1 MPAEELTLPEEEIE
15 RRQAA
20 AGEELRRRAAR
31 RRREI
36 DRLLVR
42 IAHAVRE

>member
-1 MPAEELTLPEEEIE
+1 MQAEELTLPEQEIE

-36 DRLLVR
+36 DRLLTR
-42 IAHAVRE
+42 IAHAVKE